1 MNIRDIVIYSHTGEM
16 RRISLKVNGLNI
28 VTGRSS
34 TGKSALSDIV
44 EYCMGRSDFNIPEGP
59 IRDKVAWYAVIF
71 QFAGEQ
77 VMIAKPAPATNAA
90 SCSRA
95 MIRRGATVEPPPFA
109 ELRQNAEDDAVASL
123 LSGLLGIPANR
134 TEVSEKQ
141 SRDSYIATIK
151 HTYFYLFQ
159 KQGLIANKDQLFY
172 RQNEQFMPQAIKDT
186 LPILLGI
193 APDDRL
199 ETDFKLRVARRDLK
213 IAQKQWSEAQQFS
226 EDLSVRAIGL
236 MSEAQQVGILS
247 RAPVPTTPKEALET
261 LTSIT
266 EWKPAAVPEEDMRRI
281 AGLEDEITAIRK
293 ERAAASE
300 TLRATRLFAEKED
313 GFTNEAQ
320 EQKSRLES
328 IRALPKHPETGEWQ
342 WPFAPANL
350 GLDTPIGKSL
360 LHELESLDRE
370 LDSVGGERPHLEEYT
385 QKLQT
390 QIEEIHQKL
399 RSKDEAL
406 AAAIAA
412 NAAIAEMGNR
422 NAAAARI
429 VGRVSLFMETYRTD
443 DDLARLKK
451 RVDDMQA
458 QVAELEKA
466 SGADDSAERLAS
478 ALNIISSRISRYVK
492 DLEAEFS
499 EFPFRLD
506 FNQLTVV
513 ADRPERPIPMNKTG
527 GGANH
532 LAYHLGAMLA
542 LHHFAS
548 TNRKPMPSFLFLDQP
563 TQVYFPSEQV
573 YKSASGSVEETERD
587 ADLEKVRKL
596 FQMLYNF
603 TTKEVPGFQIIV
615 TEHANLRDPWFQD
628 SIVGVPW
635 TKPPALVPDEWPGS
649 ENIPIA
655 TPSKTK

>member
-16 RRISLKVNGLNI
+16 RRISLKVSGLNI

-44 EYCMGRSDFNIPEGP
+44 EYCMGQSEFNIPEGP
-59 IRDKVAWYAVIF
+59 IRDKVSWYAVIF

-77 VMIAKPAPATNAA
+77 VMIAKPAPAANAA

-109 ELRQNAEDDAVASL
+109 DLRQNADDETVTSI

-134 TEVSEKQ
+134 TEVPEKQ
-141 SRDSYIATIK
+141 SRDSYAATIK

-159 KQGLIANKDQLFY
+159 KQGLIANKEQLFY

-199 ETDFKLRVARRDLK
+199 ESDFKLRVARRDLK

-226 EDLSVRAIGL
+226 EQLGVRAIGL
-236 MSEAQQVGILS
+236 MSEAQQVGILA
-247 RAPVPTTPKEALET
+247 RGPVPTDNKDALET
-261 LTSIT
+261 LTAIT
-266 EWKPAAVPEEDMRRI
+266 KWKPAAIPEEDVRRI
-281 AGLEDEITAIRK
+281 AGLEDEIAAIRQ
-293 ERAAASE
+293 ERAMANE
-300 TLRATRLFAEKED
+300 TSRATSLFAEKED

-328 IRALPKHPETGEWQ
+328 IEALPKHPETGKWQ
-342 WPFAPANL
+342 WPFASENL
-350 GLDTPIGKSL
+350 GLETPIGKSL
-360 LHELESLDRE
+360 IQELQSLDRE
-370 LDSVGGERPHLEEYT
+370 LKAVVGERPHLEEYT
-385 QKLQT
+385 QKLQI
-390 QIEEIHQKL
+390 QIGEINQKL
-399 RSKDEAL
+399 RSKEEAL

-422 NAAAARI
+422 NAAAAKI
-429 VGRVSLFMETYRTD
+429 VGRVSWFLETYRPD
-443 DDLARLKK
+443 DDVARLRK
-451 RVDDMQA
+451 RLEELQA
-458 QVAELEKA
+458 LVEQLEKA

-478 ALNIISSRISRYVK
+478 VLNIISNQIGRYVK
-492 DLEAEFS
+492 ELEAEFS

-506 FNQLTVV
+506 FSQLTVV
-513 ADRPERPIPMNKTG
+513 ADRPERPVPMNKTG

-532 LAYHLGAMLA
+532 LAYHLGALLA
-542 LHHFAS
+542 LHRFAS

-573 YKSASGSVEETERD
+573 YKSVSGSVEETERD

-596 FQMLYNF
+596 FLMLHHF
-603 TTKEVPGFQIIV
+603 AAKEVPGFQIIV
-615 TEHANLRDPWFQD
+615 TEHANLRDQWFQD
-628 SIVGVPW
+628 SIVEVPW
-635 TKPPALVPDEWPGS
+635 TKPPALVPEVWEG
-649 ENIPIA
+649 
-655 TPSKTK
+655 TK

>member
-16 RRISLKVNGLNI
+16 RRISLKVSGLNI

-44 EYCMGRSDFNIPEGP
+44 EYCMGQSEFNIPEGP
-59 IRDKVAWYAVIF
+59 IRDKVSWYAVIF

-77 VMIAKPAPATNAA
+77 VMIDKPAPAANAA

-109 ELRQNAEDDAVASL
+109 DLRQNADDETVTSI

-134 TEVSEKQ
+134 TEVPEKQ
-141 SRDSYIATIK
+141 SRDSYAATIK

-159 KQGLIANKDQLFY
+159 KQGLIANKEQLFY

-199 ETDFKLRVARRDLK
+199 ESDFKLRVARRDLK

-226 EDLSVRAIGL
+226 EQLGVRAIGL
-236 MSEAQQVGILS
+236 MSEAQQVGILA
-247 RAPVPTTPKEALET
+247 RGPVPTDNKDALET
-261 LTSIT
+261 LTAIT
-266 EWKPAAVPEEDMRRI
+266 KWKPAAIPEEDVRRI
-281 AGLEDEITAIRK
+281 AGLEDEIAAIRK
-293 ERAAASE
+293 ERAMANE
-300 TLRATRLFAEKED
+300 TLRATSLFAEKED

-328 IRALPKHPETGEWQ
+328 IEALPKHPETGKWQ
-342 WPFAPANL
+342 WPFASENL
-350 GLDTPIGKSL
+350 GLETPIGKSL
-360 LHELESLDRE
+360 IQELQSLDRE
-370 LDSVGGERPHLEEYT
+370 LKAVVGERPHLEEYT
-385 QKLQT
+385 QKLQI
-390 QIEEIHQKL
+390 QIGEINQKL
-399 RSKDEAL
+399 RSKEEAL

-422 NAAAARI
+422 NAAAAKI
-429 VGRVSLFMETYRTD
+429 VGRVSWFLETYRPD
-443 DDLARLKK
+443 DDVARLRK
-451 RVDDMQA
+451 RLEELQA
-458 QVAELEKA
+458 LVEQLEKA

-478 ALNIISSRISRYVK
+478 VLNIISNQIGRYVK
-492 DLEAEFS
+492 ELEAEFS

-506 FNQLTVV
+506 FSQLTVV
-513 ADRPERPIPMNKTG
+513 ADRPERPVPMNKTG

-532 LAYHLGAMLA
+532 LAYHLGALLA
-542 LHHFAS
+542 LHRFAS

-573 YKSASGSVEETERD
+573 YKSVSGSVEETERD

-596 FQMLYNF
+596 FLMLHHF
-603 TTKEVPGFQIIV
+603 AAKEVPGFQIIV
-615 TEHANLRDPWFQD
+615 TEHANLRDQWFQD
-628 SIVGVPW
+628 SIVEVPW
-635 TKPPALVPDEWPGS
+635 TKPPALVPEVWEG
-649 ENIPIA
+649 
-655 TPSKTK
+655 TK

>member
-1 MNIRDIVIYSHTGEM
+1 MNIRDIVIYSHAGDM
-16 RRISLKVNGLNI
+16 RRISFKVNGLNI

-59 IRDKVAWYAVIF
+59 IRDKVSWYAVIF

-77 VMIAKPAPATNAA
+77 VMIAKPAPATIAS

-109 ELRQNAEDDAVASL
+109 ELRQNADDDAVASL

-141 SRDSYIATIK
+141 SRDSYVANIK

-159 KQGLIANKDQLFY
+159 KQGLIANKEQLFY

-199 ETDFKLRVARRDLK
+199 ETDFKLRSARRDLK
-213 IAQKQWSEAQQFS
+213 IAQKQLSEAQQFS
-226 EDLSVRAIGL
+226 EQLSLRAVGL
-236 MSEAQQVGILS
+236 MSEAQQVGILA
-247 RAPVPTTPKEALET
+247 RGPVPTNNKDALET
-261 LTSIT
+261 LTAIT
-266 EWKPAAVPEEDMRRI
+266 KWKPAAIPEEDMRRI
-281 AGLEDEITAIRK
+281 AGLEDEITVIRK
-293 ERAAASE
+293 ERAAANE
-300 TLRATRLFAEKED
+300 MFRATRLFAEKED
-313 GFTNEAQ
+313 GFTTEAQ

-328 IRALPKHPETGEWQ
+328 IEALPRHPETGEWQ

-350 GLDTPIGKSL
+350 GLETPIGKSL
-360 LHELESLDRE
+360 IQELQSLDRE
-370 LDSVGGERPHLEEYT
+370 LKAVVGERPHLEEYT
-385 QKLQT
+385 QKLQI
-390 QIEEIHQKL
+390 QIGDINQRL
-399 RSKDEAL
+399 RSKEETL

-422 NAAAARI
+422 NAAAAKI
-429 VGRVSLFMETYRTD
+429 VGRVSWFLETYRPD
-443 DDLARLKK
+443 DDVARLRK
-451 RVDDMQA
+451 RVEELQA
-458 QVAELEKA
+458 LVEQLEKA
-466 SGADDSAERLAS
+466 SGSDDSAERLAS
-478 ALNIISSRISRYVK
+478 ALNIISNQIGRYVK
-492 DLEAEFS
+492 ELEAEFS

-513 ADRPERPIPMNKTG
+513 ADRPERPVPMNKTG

-532 LAYHLGAMLA
+532 LAYHLGGMLA

-563 TQVYFPSEQV
+563 TQVYFPSEQI
-573 YKSASGSVEETERD
+573 YKSAAGSVEKTERD
-587 ADLEKVRKL
+587 SDLEKVRRL
-596 FQMLYNF
+596 FGMLYNF
-603 TTKEVPGFQIIV
+603 VTKETPGFQIIV
-615 TEHANLRDPWFQD
+615 TEHANLRDEWFQKSLVED
-628 SIVGVPW
+628 PW

-649 ENIPIA
+649 ENITVA
-655 TPSKTK
+655 TPAKTK

>member
-16 RRISLKVNGLNI
+16 RRISLKVSGLNI

-44 EYCMGRSDFNIPEGP
+44 EYCMGQSEFNIPEGP
-59 IRDKVAWYAVIF
+59 IRDKVSWYAVIF

-77 VMIAKPAPATNAA
+77 VMIAKPAPAANAA

-109 ELRQNAEDDAVASL
+109 DLRQNADDETVTSI

-134 TEVSEKQ
+134 TEVPEKQ
-141 SRDSYIATIK
+141 SRDSYAATIK

-159 KQGLIANKDQLFY
+159 KQGLIANKEQLFY

-199 ETDFKLRVARRDLK
+199 ESDFKLRVARRDLK

-226 EDLSVRAIGL
+226 EQLGVRAIGL
-236 MSEAQQVGILS
+236 MSEAQQVGILA
-247 RAPVPTTPKEALET
+247 RGPVPTDNKDALET
-261 LTSIT
+261 LTAIT
-266 EWKPAAVPEEDMRRI
+266 KWKPAAIPEEDVRRI
-281 AGLEDEITAIRK
+281 AGLEDEIAAIRK
-293 ERAAASE
+293 ERAMANE
-300 TLRATRLFAEKED
+300 TLRATSLFAEKED

-328 IRALPKHPETGEWQ
+328 IEALPKHPETGKWQ
-342 WPFAPANL
+342 WPFASENL
-350 GLDTPIGKSL
+350 GLETPIGKSL
-360 LHELESLDRE
+360 IQELQSLDRE
-370 LDSVGGERPHLEEYT
+370 LKAVVGERPHLEEYT
-385 QKLQT
+385 QKLQI
-390 QIEEIHQKL
+390 QIGEINQKL
-399 RSKDEAL
+399 RSKEEAL

-422 NAAAARI
+422 NAAAAKI
-429 VGRVSLFMETYRTD
+429 VGRVSWFLETYRPD
-443 DDLARLKK
+443 DDVARLRK
-451 RVDDMQA
+451 RLEELQA
-458 QVAELEKA
+458 LVEQLEKA

-478 ALNIISSRISRYVK
+478 VLNIISNQIGRYVK
-492 DLEAEFS
+492 ELEAEFS

-506 FNQLTVV
+506 FSQLTVV
-513 ADRPERPIPMNKTG
+513 ADRPERPVPMNKTG

-532 LAYHLGAMLA
+532 LAYHLGALLA
-542 LHHFAS
+542 LHRFAS

-573 YKSASGSVEETERD
+573 YKSVSGSVEETERD

-596 FQMLYNF
+596 FLMLHHF
-603 TTKEVPGFQIIV
+603 AAKEVPGFQIIV
-615 TEHANLRDPWFQD
+615 TEHANLRDQWFQD
-628 SIVGVPW
+628 SIVEVPW
-635 TKPPALVPDEWPGS
+635 TKPPALVPEVWEG
-649 ENIPIA
+649 
-655 TPSKTK
+655 TK

>member
-1 MNIRDIVIYSHTGEM
+1 MNIRDIILYSHAGDM

-44 EYCMGRSDFNIPEGP
+44 EYCMGQSDFNIPEGP
-59 IRDKVAWYAVIF
+59 IRDKVSWYAVIF

-77 VMIAKPAPATNAA
+77 VMIAKPAPTAIAS

-109 ELRQNAEDDAVASL
+109 ELRQNADDETVVSL

-159 KQGLIANKDQLFY
+159 KQGLIANKEQLFY

-193 APDDRL
+193 APDDGL
-199 ETDFKLRVARRDLK
+199 ETDFKLRVACRDLK
-213 IAQKQWSEAQQFS
+213 IAHKQWFEAQQFS
-226 EDLSVRAIGL
+226 EQLSFRAIGL

-247 RAPVPTTPKEALET
+247 RGPVPTTPKEALET
-261 LTSIT
+261 LTAISQ
-266 EWKPAAVPEEDMRRI
+266 WKPTSVPEEDMRRI
-281 AGLEDEITAIRK
+281 AGLEDEIAAIRK
-293 ERAAASE
+293 ERAATSE
-300 TLRATRLFAEKED
+300 TLRATHLFAEKEV

-328 IRALPKHPETGEWQ
+328 IQALPAHPETGEWQ

-370 LDSVGGERPHLEEYT
+370 LKAVGGERPHLEKYT

-390 QIEEIHQKL
+390 QIDKINQKL
-399 RSKDEAL
+399 RSKEEGL

-429 VGRVSLFMETYRTD
+429 VGRVSLFLETYRPD
-443 DDLARLKK
+443 DDLARLRK
-451 RVDDMQA
+451 RVDDLQA
-458 QVAELEKA
+458 LVEQLEKA
-466 SGADDSAERLAS
+466 SGADDRAERLAS
-478 ALNIISSRISRYVK
+478 VLNIISNQIGRYVK
-492 DLEAEFS
+492 ELEAEFAK
-499 EFPFRLD
+499 FPFRLD

-513 ADRPERPIPMNKTG
+513 ADRPERPVPMNKTG

-548 TNRKPMPSFLFLDQP
+548 NNRKPIPSFLFLDQP

-587 ADLEKVRKL
+587 SDLEKVRKL
-596 FQMLYNF
+596 FLMLYNF
-603 TTKEVPGFQIIV
+603 TTKEAPGFQIIV
-615 TEHANLRDPWFQD
+615 TEHANLRDEWFQK
-628 SIVGVPW
+628 SLVEVPW
-635 TKPPALVPDEWPGS
+635 TKPPALVPDNWPGS
-649 ENIPIA
+649 EPIQVV
-655 TPSKTK
+655 PPTKAK

>member
-1 MNIRDIVIYSHTGEM
+1 MNIRDIILYSHAGDM

-44 EYCMGRSDFNIPEGP
+44 EYCMGQSDFNIPEGP
-59 IRDKVAWYAVIF
+59 IRDKVSWYAVIF

-77 VMIAKPAPATNAA
+77 VMIAKPVPAPTAS

-109 ELRQNAEDDAVASL
+109 ELRQNADDEAVVSL

-141 SRDSYIATIK
+141 SRDSFLATIK

-159 KQGLIANKDQLFY
+159 KQGLITNREQLFY
-172 RQNEQFMPQAIKDT
+172 RQHEQFMPQAIKDT

-199 ETDFKLRVARRDLK
+199 ENDFKLRGARRDLK
-213 IAQKQWSEAQQFS
+213 IAQKQLSEAEQFS
-226 EDLSVRAIGL
+226 EQLSVRAIGL
-236 MSEAQQVGILS
+236 MSEAQQVGILA
-247 RAPVPTTPKEALET
+247 RGPVPTAAKEALET
-261 LTSIT
+261 LTAIT
-266 EWKPAAVPEEDMRRI
+266 QWKPAAVPEEDMRRI
-281 AGLEDEITAIRK
+281 AGLEDEIAALRK
-293 ERAAASE
+293 DRAAASE
-300 TLRATRLFAEKED
+300 TLRATRLFAEKEV

-328 IRALPKHPETGEWQ
+328 IQALPTHPETGEWQ

-360 LHELESLDRE
+360 LHELESLNRE
-370 LDSVGGERPHLEEYT
+370 LNAVVGERPHLEEYT
-385 QKLQT
+385 QKLHT
-390 QIEEIHQKL
+390 QIDQINQQL
-399 RSKDEAL
+399 RSKEEAL

-429 VGRVSLFMETYRTD
+429 VGRVSLFLETYSPD
-443 DDLARLKK
+443 DELARFRK
-451 RVDDMQA
+451 RVEDLQA
-458 QVAELEKA
+458 LVKQLERA

-478 ALNIISSRISRYVK
+478 VLNIISNRISRYVREL
-492 DLEAEFS
+492 DAEFS
-499 EFPFRLD
+499 EFPFRFD
-506 FNQLTVV
+506 FGQLTVV
-513 ADRPERPIPMNKTG
+513 ADRPERPVPMNKTG

-532 LAYHLGAMLA
+532 LAYHLGALLA

-548 TNRKPMPSFLFLDQP
+548 NNHKPIPSFLFLDQP

-587 ADLEKVRKL
+587 SDLEKVRKL
-596 FQMLYNF
+596 FSMLYNF
-603 TTKEVPGFQIIV
+603 ATKESPGFQIIV
-615 TEHANLRDPWFQD
+615 TEHANLRDEWFQK
-628 SIVGVPW
+628 SLVEVPW
-635 TKPPALVPDEWPGS
+635 TKPPALVPDNWPNS
-649 ENIPIA
+649 N
-655 TPSKTK
+655 

>member
-1 MNIRDIVIYSHTGEM
+1 M

-44 EYCMGRSDFNIPEGP
+44 EYCMGQSDFNIPEGP
-59 IRDKVAWYAVIF
+59 IRDKVAWYAVIY
-71 QFAGEQ
+71 QFDGEQ
-77 VMIAKPAPATNAA
+77 VLIAKPAPASTAA

-95 MIRRGATVEPPPFA
+95 MIRRGASVEPPTFA
-109 ELRQNAEDDAVASL
+109 ELRQNADDNTVVSL

-134 TEVSEKQ
+134 TEVPQEQ
-141 SRDSYIATIK
+141 SRDPFIATIK

-159 KQGLIANKDQLFY
+159 KQGLIANKEQLFY
-172 RQNEQFMPQAIKDT
+172 RQNDQFMPQAIKDT

-199 ETDFKLRVARRDLK
+199 ETDFKLRAARRDSK
-213 IAQKQWSEAQQFS
+213 IAQKQLIEAQQFS
-226 EDLSVRAIGL
+226 EQLSVRAIGL

-247 RAPVPTTPKEALET
+247 RGPVPTTSKEALET
-261 LTSIT
+261 LTAIT
-266 EWKPAAVPEEDMRRI
+266 QWKPTAVPEEDMRRI
-281 AGLEDEITAIRK
+281 AGLEDEIAASRK
-293 ERAAASE
+293 ERAAANE
-300 TLRATRLFAEKED
+300 MLRATLLFAEKEV

-328 IRALPKHPETGEWQ
+328 IQALPAHPETGAWQ

-350 GLDTPIGKSL
+350 GLETPIGKSL

-370 LDSVGGERPHLEEYT
+370 LKAVVGERPHLEEYT

-390 QIEEIHQKL
+390 QIDELNQKS
-399 RSKDEAL
+399 RSKEEAL

-429 VGRVSLFMETYRTD
+429 VGRVSLFLETYRPD
-443 DDLARLKK
+443 DDLARLRK
-451 RVDDMQA
+451 RVDDLQA
-458 QVAELEKA
+458 LVAQLERD

-478 ALNIISSRISRYVK
+478 VMNIISNRISRYVAE
-492 DLEAEFS
+492 LEAEFS

-506 FNQLTVV
+506 LGQLTVV
-513 ADRPERPIPMNKTG
+513 ADRPERPVPMNKTG

-548 TNRKPMPSFLFLDQP
+548 SNRKPMPSFLFLDQP

-573 YKSASGSVEETERD
+573 YRSVSGSVEETERD
-587 ADLEKVRKL
+587 SDLEKVRRL
-596 FQMLYNF
+596 FAMLYNF
-603 TTKEVPGFQIIV
+603 TTKETPGFQIIV
-615 TEHANLRDPWFQD
+615 TEHANLRDKWFQD
-628 SIVGVPW
+628 SLIEVPW
-635 TKPPALVPDEWPGS
+635 TKPPALVPDDWLGS
-649 ENIPIA
+649 
-655 TPSKTK
+655 K

>member
-1 MNIRDIVIYSHTGEM
+1 MNIRDIIIYSHTGEM

-44 EYCMGRSDFNIPEGP
+44 EYCMGQSEFNIPEGP
-59 IRDKVAWYAVIF
+59 IRDKVSWYAVIF

-109 ELRQNAEDDAVASL
+109 DLRQNADDETVTSI
-123 LSGLLGIPANR
+123 LSGLLGIPDNR

-141 SRDSYIATIK
+141 SRDSFAATIK

-159 KQGLIANKDQLFY
+159 KQGLIANKEQLFY
-172 RQNEQFMPQAIKDT
+172 RQNEPFMPQAIKDT

-199 ETDFKLRVARRDLK
+199 ESDFKLRGARRDLK

-226 EDLSVRAIGL
+226 EQLGVRAIGL
-236 MSEAQQVGILS
+236 MSEAQQVGILARGS
-247 RAPVPTTPKEALET
+247 VPTDNKAALET
-261 LTSIT
+261 LTAIT
-266 EWKPAAVPEEDMRRI
+266 KWKPAAIPEEDVRRI
-281 AGLEDEITAIRK
+281 AALEDEITAIRK
-293 ERAAASE
+293 NRATANE
-300 TLRATRLFAEKED
+300 TLRATSLFAEKED

-328 IRALPKHPETGEWQ
+328 IEALPKHPETGKWQ
-342 WPFAPANL
+342 WPFAPENL
-350 GLDTPIGKSL
+350 GLETPIGKSL
-360 LHELESLDRE
+360 IQELESLDRE
-370 LDSVGGERPHLEEYT
+370 LKAVVGERPHLEEYT
-385 QKLQT
+385 LKLQI
-390 QIEEIHQKL
+390 QIGAINQQL
-399 RSKDEAL
+399 RGKEEAL

-422 NAAAARI
+422 NAAAAKI
-429 VGRVSLFMETYRTD
+429 VGRVSWFLETYRPD
-443 DDLARLKK
+443 DDVARLRN
-451 RVDDMQA
+451 RVEELQA
-458 QVAELEKA
+458 LVEQLEKA

-478 ALNIISSRISRYVK
+478 VLNIISNQIGRYVK
-492 DLEAEFS
+492 ELEAEFS

-506 FNQLTVV
+506 FSQLTVV
-513 ADRPERPIPMNKTG
+513 ADRPERPVPMNKTG

-532 LAYHLGAMLA
+532 LAYHLGALLA

-548 TNRKPMPSFLFLDQP
+548 KNRKPMPSFLFLDQP

-573 YKSASGSVEETERD
+573 YKSVSGSVEETERD

-596 FQMLYNF
+596 FLMLHNF
-603 TTKEVPGFQIIV
+603 AAKEVPGFQIIV

-628 SIVGVPW
+628 SIVEVPW
-635 TKPPALVPDEWPGS
+635 TKPPALVPDEWPGV
-649 ENIPIA
+649 
-655 TPSKTK
+655 KG

>member
-1 MNIRDIVIYSHTGEM
+1 M

-44 EYCMGRSDFNIPEGP
+44 EYCMGQSEFNIPEGP
-59 IRDKVAWYAVIF
+59 IRDKVSWYAVIF

-77 VMIAKPAPATNAA
+77 VLVAKPVPAANAS

-95 MIRRGATVEPPPFA
+95 MIRRGAKVELPPFA
-109 ELRQNAEDDAVASL
+109 ELRQNADDEAVVSL
-123 LSGLLGIPANR
+123 LSNLLGIPTNR
-134 TEVSEKQ
+134 TEVPEKQ

-151 HTYFYLFQ
+151 HAYFYLFQ
-159 KQGLIANKDQLFY
+159 KQGLIANKEQLFY

-193 APDDRL
+193 TPDDRL
-199 ETDFKLRVARRDLK
+199 ENDFKLRAARRDLK
-213 IAQKQWSEAQQFS
+213 IAQKQLTEAEQFS
-226 EDLSVRAIGL
+226 EQLSIRAIGL

-247 RAPVPTTPKEALET
+247 RGPVPTDSKEALDT
-261 LTSIT
+261 LTAIT
-266 EWKPAAVPEEDMRRI
+266 KWKPAAVPEEDMRRI
-281 AGLEDEITAIRK
+281 AGLEDEIATIRK
-293 ERAAASE
+293 ERAAANE
-300 TLRATRLFAEKED
+300 TLRATLLFAEKEV

-328 IRALPKHPETGEWQ
+328 IEALQAHPETGKWQ
-342 WPFAPANL
+342 WPFSPVNL
-350 GLDTPIGKSL
+350 GLDTPIGKLL

-370 LDSVGGERPHLEEYT
+370 LNAVVGERPHLEEYT
-385 QKLQT
+385 QKLRL
-390 QIEEIHQKL
+390 QIEEINQRL

-429 VGRVSLFMETYRTD
+429 VGRVSLFLETYRPD
-443 DDLARLKK
+443 EDIARLRK
-451 RVDDMQA
+451 RAEEFQA
-458 QVAELEKA
+458 LVENLEKA
-466 SGADDSAERLAS
+466 TGLDDSAERLAS
-478 ALNIISSRISRYVK
+478 ALNIISNQIGRYVK
-492 DLEAEFS
+492 ELEAEFS

-506 FNQLTVV
+506 LNQLTVV
-513 ADRPERPIPMNKTG
+513 ADRPDRPVPMNKTG

-542 LHHFAS
+542 LHIYA
-548 TNRKPMPSFLFLDQP
+548 TKNKKPLPGFLFLDQP

-573 YKSASGSVEETERD
+573 YKSASGSIEETERD
-587 ADLEKVRKL
+587 ADLEKVRRL
-596 FQMLYNF
+596 FAMLYHF
-603 TTKEVPGFQIIV
+603 VTKEAPGFQIIV
-615 TEHANLRDPWFQD
+615 TEHANLRDQWFQE
-628 SIVGVPW
+628 SIVERPW
-635 TKPPALVPDEWPGS
+635 TKPPALVP
-649 ENIPIA
+649 ENW
-655 TPSKTK
+655 

>member
-1 MNIRDIVIYSHTGEM
+1 MNIREIIIYSHAGDM
-16 RRISLKVNGLNI
+16 RRITLKVNGLNI

-44 EYCMGRSDFNIPEGP
+44 EYCMGQSDFNIPEGP
-59 IRDKVAWYAVIF
+59 IRDKVSWYAVIF

-77 VMIAKPAPATNAA
+77 VLIAKPTPAPNAS

-109 ELRQNAEDDAVASL
+109 ELHQNADDDAVVSL

-134 TEVSEKQ
+134 TEVPDKQ
-141 SRDSYIATIK
+141 SRDSYVATIK
-151 HTYFYLFQ
+151 HTFFYLFQ
-159 KQGLIANKDQLFY
+159 KQGLIANKEQLFY

-199 ETDFKLRVARRDLK
+199 EIDFKLRVARRDLK
-213 IAQKQWSEAQQFS
+213 IAQKQLLEAQRFS

-247 RAPVPTTPKEALET
+247 RGPVPTTSKEALET
-261 LTSIT
+261 LTAIT
-266 EWKPAAVPEEDMRRI
+266 QWKPAAVPEEDMRRI
-281 AGLEDEITAIRK
+281 AGLEDEIAAIRK
-293 ERAAASE
+293 EKAATSE

-328 IRALPKHPETGEWQ
+328 IQALPKHPETGEWQ

-370 LDSVGGERPHLEEYT
+370 LSAVGSERPHLEEYT

-390 QIEEIHQKL
+390 QINELNQKL
-399 RSKDEAL
+399 RSKEEAL

-429 VGRVSLFMETYRTD
+429 VGRVSLFLETYSSD
-443 DDLARLKK
+443 DELVRLRK
-451 RVDDMQA
+451 RVDEFQSA
-458 QVAELEKA
+458 VEQLEKA
-466 SGADDSAERLAS
+466 SGADDSADRLAS
-478 ALNIISSRISRYVK
+478 VLNIISNRISRYVVE
-492 DLEAEFS
+492 LEAEFS
-499 EFPFRLD
+499 EFPFRFDLSR
-506 FNQLTVV
+506 LTVV
-513 ADRPERPIPMNKTG
+513 ADRPERPVLMNKTG

-542 LHHFAS
+542 LHHFVS
-548 TNRKPMPSFLFLDQP
+548 QNQKPMPSFLFLDQP

-573 YKSASGSVEETERD
+573 YKSASGSVEDTERD
-587 ADLEKVRKL
+587 SDLEKVRKL
-596 FQMLYNF
+596 FGMLYRF
-603 TTKEVPGFQIIV
+603 VMKESPGFQIIV
-615 TEHANLRDPWFQD
+615 TEHANLRDEWFQD
-628 SIVGVPW
+628 SIVEVPW
-635 TKPPALVPDEWPGS
+635 TKPPALVPDDWPS
-649 ENIPIA
+649 A
-655 TPSKTK
+655 K

>member
-1 MNIRDIVIYSHTGEM
+1 M

-59 IRDKVAWYAVIF
+59 IRDKVSWYAVIF

-77 VMIAKPAPATNAA
+77 VMIAKPAPASSSS

-95 MIRRGATVEPPPFA
+95 MVRRGASVEPPPYA
-109 ELRQNAEDDAVASL
+109 ELHQNSDDETVATL
-123 LSGLLGIPANR
+123 LSELLGIPANR

-151 HTYFYLFQ
+151 HTSFYLFQ
-159 KQGLIANKDQLFY
+159 KQGLIANKEQLFY
-172 RQNEQFMPQAIKDT
+172 RQNEPFMPQAIKDT

-193 APDDRL
+193 VPDDRL
-199 ETDFKLRVARRDLK
+199 ETDFKMRGARRDLK

-226 EDLSVRAIGL
+226 EQLSVRAIGL

-247 RAPVPTTPKEALET
+247 RGPVPINNKDALET
-261 LTSIT
+261 LTAIT
-266 EWKPAAVPEEDMRRI
+266 QWKPAAIPEEDVRRI
-281 AGLEDEITAIRK
+281 AGLEDEIAAIRK
-293 ERAAASE
+293 ERATANEA
-300 TLRATRLFAEKED
+300 LRATRLFAEKED

-328 IRALPKHPETGEWQ
+328 IQALPQHPETGKWQ
-342 WPFAPANL
+342 WPFAVENL

-360 LHELESLDRE
+360 IQELQSLDRE
-370 LDSVGGERPHLEEYT
+370 LKAVVGERPHLEEYT
-385 QKLQT
+385 HKLQI
-390 QIEEIHQKL
+390 QIGEISQKL
-399 RSKDEAL
+399 RSREEEL

-422 NAAAARI
+422 NAAAAKI
-429 VGRVSLFMETYRTD
+429 VGRVSWFLETYRPD
-443 DDLARLKK
+443 DDVARLEK
-451 RVDDMQA
+451 RVEELQA
-458 QVAELEKA
+458 LVQQLEKI
-466 SGADDSAERLAS
+466 SGADDSGERLAS
-478 ALNIISSRISRYVK
+478 VLNIISTRISRYVAEL
-492 DLEAEFS
+492 DAEFS
-499 EFPFRLD
+499 EFPFRFD
-506 FNQLTVV
+506 FSQLTVV
-513 ADRPERPIPMNKTG
+513 ADRPERPVPMNKTG

-532 LAYHLGAMLA
+532 LAYHLGALLA

-548 TNRKPMPSFLFLDQP
+548 TNRKPIPSFLFLDQP

-587 ADLEKVRKL
+587 SDLEKVRKL
-596 FQMLYNF
+596 FMMLHNF
-603 TTKEVPGFQIIV
+603 ATKEVSGFQIIV
-615 TEHANLRDPWFQD
+615 TEHANLRDDWFQK
-628 SIVGVPW
+628 SLVEGPW
-635 TKPPALVPDEWPGS
+635 TKPPALVPDNWPGS
-649 ENIPIA
+649 ENIQG
-655 TPSKTK
+655 TPKTKAS